1 MSSIQSYQLGVSSLT
16 PSSQGVDAARAG
28 QRSTD
33 SAAAWLDAGA
43 DATSEALH
51 VSPHDAR
58 RSIDDIER
66 DFIAALCDSA
76 GSSR

>member
-1 MSSIQSYQLGVSSLT
+1 MSSIHSFQLDVRSLT
-16 PSSQGVDAARAG
+16 SSSSGVDAARAG

-66 DFIAALCDSA
+66 DFMAALCQQADEP
-76 GSSR
+76 R

>member
-1 MSSIQSYQLGVSSLT
+1 MSSIHPYQLGVGSLA
-16 PSSQGVDAARAG
+16 PSSQGVEAARAG

-76 GSSR
+76 DGSR

>member
-1 MSSIQSYQLGVSSLT
+1 MSSIHSFQLGVSSLT
-16 PSSQGVDAARAG
+16 SSSQGVDAARAG

-43 DATSEALH
+43 AATSEALH

-58 RSIDDIER
+58 RSLDNIER
-66 DFIAALCDSA
+66 DFLAALCDSA
-76 GSSR
+76 DGSR